1 MKYKKII
8 IGAAILL
15 STVGVIAI
23 SVSGNELKGVFY
35 GDRFNLKY
43 DRDTYKWK
51 YDKPYVID
59 QTLQMRNSA
68 LIDQLKDAKTA
79 DCGKTGD
86 ELAGGDKESTA
97 MMVGQENWDKKY
109 ESYKAKDFIPLL
121 PKYIAEKLG
130 KITNETNCFF
140 AATDFHIAQ
149 CKNHIMTNVELAQI
163 LNDHY
168 CPLKKNSQI
177 KYGDLITVQA
187 PQEKDLKNYHHAA
200 VVMNKD
206 FILDKPNA
214 GLSSVRIAPMATVYG
229 EWAKYFKCISP
240 WPQNKGYQCVT
251 VRYWR
256 FQE

>member
-1 MKYKKII
+1 MKNKKII
-8 IGAAILL
+8 IGAVVLL
-15 STVGVIAI
+15 SVIGIIAI
-23 SVSGNELKGVFY
+23 FVSGNELKGVFY
-35 GDRFNLKY
+35 GDKLNLKY
-43 DRDTYKWK
+43 DRDTYDWK
-51 YDKPYVID
+51 YDKP
-59 QTLQMRNSA
+59 QMRNSA
-68 LIDQLKDAKTA
+68 LIDKLKDTKAA
-79 DCGKTGD
+79 DCGKAGE

-130 KITNETNCFF
+130 KITNEANCFF

-149 CKNHIMTNVELAQI
+149 CKSHIMTNVELAQI

-168 CPLKKNSQI
+168 CPLKKNSLI
-177 KYGDLITVQA
+177 TYGDLITVQA

-200 VVMNKD
+200 IVMSKN
-206 FILDKPNA
+206 FIFDKPN
-214 GLSSVRIAPMATVYG
+214 GDLSSVRIAPMKTVYD
-229 EWAKYFKCISP
+229 EWAKYFKCVAP

-256 FQE
+256 FQK

>member
-1 MKYKKII
+1 MKYTKII
-8 IGAAILL
+8 IGAVVLL
-15 STVGVIAI
+15 SVIGIIAI
-23 SVSGNELKGVFY
+23 FVSGNALKGAFY
-35 GDRFNLKY
+35 GDKLNLKY
-43 DRDTYKWK
+43 DRDTYNWK
-51 YDKPYVID
+51 YDKP
-59 QTLQMRNSA
+59 LMRNSA
-68 LIDQLKDAKTA
+68 LIDQLQDTKAA

-86 ELAGGDKESTA
+86 VLAGGDKESTA

-130 KITNETNCFF
+130 KITNEANCFF

-149 CKNHIMTNVELAQI
+149 CKSHIMTNAELAQI
-163 LNDHY
+163 LNEHY
-168 CPLKKNSQI
+168 CPLKKSSQI

-187 PQEKDLKNYHHAA
+187 PVDIAGGYVKNYHHAA
-200 VVMNKD
+200 IVMSKN
-206 FILDKPNA
+206 FIFDKPN
-214 GLSSVRIAPMATVYG
+214 GDLSSVRIAPMQTVYD
-229 EWAKYFKCISP
+229 EWAKYFKCVAP

>member
-1 MKYKKII
+1 MI

-23 SVSGNELKGVFY
+23 SVSGNEFKGVFY
-35 GDRFNLKY
+35 GDRLNLKY

-51 YDKPYVID
+51 YDKPYAID

-68 LIDQLKDAKTA
+68 LIDQLKDAKIT
-79 DCGKTGD
+79 DCGKTGS
-86 ELAGGDKESTA
+86 ELAGGNKESTA

-121 PKYIAEKLG
+121 PQYIAEKLG

-140 AATDFHIAQ
+140 AATDFHIAS
-149 CKNHIMTNVELAQI
+149 CKNHIMSNAELDQI
-163 LNDHY
+163 LTDHY
-168 CPLKKNSQI
+168 CPLKKNSTI
-177 KYGDLITVQA
+177 KFGDLITVQRPA
-187 PQEKDLKNYHHAA
+187 DIAEGYAKNYHHAA
-200 VVMNKD
+200 IVMSKN

-214 GLSSVRIAPMATVYG
+214 GLSSVRIAPMATVYD
-229 EWAKYFKCISP
+229 EWAKYWPCIAP

-256 FQE
+256 FLE